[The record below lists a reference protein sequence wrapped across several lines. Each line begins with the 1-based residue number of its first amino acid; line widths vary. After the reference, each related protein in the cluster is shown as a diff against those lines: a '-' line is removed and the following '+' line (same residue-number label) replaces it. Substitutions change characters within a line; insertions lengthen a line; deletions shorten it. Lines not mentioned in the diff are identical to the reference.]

1 MHFFSTVLLLKDL
14 INELQDVI
22 DWFYLGMCLNVPIPT
37 LLTIKQDLR
46 NTDECR
52 IKMLTAW
59 MNQEEEPTW
68 SKIVT
73 ALQEMKKTALAE
85 QIGSKFGRL
94 HARSNC
100 WPAQNIGITLFG
112 TFKVNVLTSIEEN
125 SSS

>member
-46 NTDECR
+46 NTDDCR

-68 SKIVT
+68 SKIVA
-73 ALQEMKKTALAE
+73 ALHEMKKTALAE

-100 WPAQNIGITLFG
+100 WPAQNIGINLFG
-112 TFKVNVLTSIEEN
+112 IFKVNVLT
-125 SSS
+125 

>member
-22 DWFYLGMCLNVPIPT
+22 DWFYLGMCLKVPIPT

-59 MNQEEEPTW
+59 MNQEEEPAW
-68 SKIVT
+68 SKIVA
-73 ALQEMKKTALAE
+73 ALHEMKKTALAE
-85 QIGSKFGRL
+85 QISSKFGRL
-94 HARSNC
+94 HA
-100 WPAQNIGITLFG
+100 
-112 TFKVNVLTSIEEN
+112 
-125 SSS
+125 